1 MNPGVV
7 DDVLP
12 VPGITTPGDT
22 VRVDAVSVLTGAG
35 GARVA
40 SATVVI
46 DCVPERNAPDWA
58 IWA

>member
-7 DDVLP
+7 DDVPP
-12 VPGITTPGDT
+12 VPGTTTPGDT
-22 VRVDAVSVLTGAG
+22 VRVDAVWVLTGAG

-46 DCVPERNAPDWA
+46 DCVPGRNAPD
-58 IWA
+58 